1 MTEMKTLTLA
11 LFLTL
16 MAGIAGCSDPES
28 SARVLHNEAIT
39 AEKEGRAEDA
49 KAIYEQIVE
58 KYPETETAVEAN
70 KRLLATSQVEKVL
83 GAAVDVMHSA
93 RLEKQREN
101 LLNTLDMYRLEN
113 GRYPTQE
120 EGLTA
125 LVIRPEGM
133 RHWKGP
139 YLEGDPDELLK
150 VISQFTY
157 KFPGQM
163 GAVDVD
169 IKQ

>member
-1 MTEMKTLTLA
+1 MMKVKTLTLA

-58 KYPETETAVEAN
+58 KYPGTETAVEAN

-93 RLEKQREN
+93 SLEKQRKN
-101 LLNTLDMYRLEN
+101 LLDTLDMFRLEN

-120 EGLTA
+120 EALSA
-125 LVIRPEGM
+125 LVIRPEGI

-150 VISQFTY
+150 VLSQFTY
-157 KFPGQM
+157 RFPGYRSP
-163 GAVDVD
+163 VEVD
-169 IKQ
+169 IK